1 MHNTHKPRIGQFIS
15 IDAPNLSLCFS
26 LQSQPI
32 PHKHT
37 LQLHWP
43 LHTQSPKR
51 SITKSNCSVPTLQNP
66 LQEIFIPLPWQSP
79 TVIDHHKTTHDHV
92 FWRLDL
98 SFNFLPSKDNSAH
111 FFAQI
116 RIATFWTITVCC
128 YLRICVHVHAARF
141 GDVGNS
147 FPGFAWVLLRCK
159 AKQKSNEHWC
169 ATKYNSKNM
178 CPLKCPD
185 WKPMPVLQNVTTKS
199 NICTIL
205 QHLLSNEK
213 NLNFVGLLLR
223 LAGSVTSLVSR

>member
-1 MHNTHKPRIGQFIS
+1 MSTSTQQLRKPCTTHTNPGLDNPFP
-15 IDAPNLSLCFS
+15 PNLSLCFS

-51 SITKSNCSVPTLQNP
+51 STTKSSCSVPTLQNP
-66 LQEIFIPLPWQSP
+66 LQEIFVPPPWQPP
-79 TVIDHHKTTHDHV
+79 TVIDHHKTTHDQV
-92 FWRLDL
+92 FWRL
-98 SFNFLPSKDNSAH
+98 FT

-159 AKQKSNEHWC
+159 AKQKSNEH
-169 ATKYNSKNM
+169 
-178 CPLKCPD
+178 
-185 WKPMPVLQNVTTKS
+185 
-199 NICTIL
+199 
-205 QHLLSNEK
+205 
-213 NLNFVGLLLR
+213 
-223 LAGSVTSLVSR
+223 